1 MPVLAE
7 FTAFHAFGIVFAAWA
22 VIVAVLGFTSSRFP
36 GNDNGTRT
44 VVGITLVL
52 MAATIGAA
60 IGTGEKH
67 ESEHE
72 APSEGQ
78 GSGTSHNEPPE

>member
-1 MPVLAE
+1 MTVLAE

-22 VIVAVLGFTSSRFP
+22 VIVAVLGFSSSRFP
-36 GNDNGTRT
+36 GNDNGTRA

-52 MAATIGAA
+52 MAATVGAA

-67 ESEHE
+67 EGGHE
-72 APSEGQ
+72 APAEGQ
-78 GSGTSHNEPPE
+78 GSGPSHDEPPE